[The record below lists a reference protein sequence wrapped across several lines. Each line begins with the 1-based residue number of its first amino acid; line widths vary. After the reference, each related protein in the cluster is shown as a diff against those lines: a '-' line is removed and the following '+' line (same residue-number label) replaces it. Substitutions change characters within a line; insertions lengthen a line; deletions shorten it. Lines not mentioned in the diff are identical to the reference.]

1 MPLLPLWSGIILR
14 TVNSDG
20 NVTDSNAIVENWFRI
35 VKHSIFNSETGI
47 QAADFIRTIYTNID
61 DRIAAFKFAFTPLAH
76 KVFKPK
82 KRTRIENGDE
92 CKEEWSRC
100 KKSKFS
106 YTKPNIEKVS
116 EVFTSFKTSECLM
129 NTESIMSVER
139 QVEVD
144 KVGDNIVEVGDV
156 GVISD
161 LDLIEV
167 ATLDYKLSGYRR
179 LTYSGQMKL
188 CEEFDLKLLD
198 STNCIRGDIPV
209 SSNLRDPSKVDE
221 DNCRRELFIYFI
233 IILVDRQY

>member
-1 MPLLPLWSGIILR
+1 MKRNAKRSGLDVR
-14 TVNSDG
+14 
-20 NVTDSNAIVENWFRI
+20 
-35 VKHSIFNSETGI
+35 
-47 QAADFIRTIYTNID
+47 
-61 DRIAAFKFAFTPLAH
+61 
-76 KVFKPK
+76 
-82 KRTRIENGDE
+82 
-92 CKEEWSRC
+92 
-100 KKSKFS
+100 
-106 YTKPNIEKVS
+106 KVS
-116 EVFTSFKTSECLM
+116 GVFTSFKDSKFLM
-129 NTESIMSVER
+129 NTESIMNVEK